1 VIGRVIRNDVTTC
14 VVGQQNLVCP
24 TDSLPC
30 CRASARR
37 YNYSLCEMVSIKP
50 DKFFIKT
57 LSELFIDMVDT
68 NIVYGAHAI
77 ALVAQADAKH
87 IKDLFFLPFV
97 KPLMDLDRRKR
108 WINACIFDF
117 WMLEK
122 FCCLLPTRLPQ
133 VNYPFFNYS
142 IR

>member
-1 VIGRVIRNDVTTC
+1 MTSLLAWSDNRIWFVRPIACRAAVQVQDVTTI
-14 VVGQQNLVCP
+14 VYVKWSRLNRINFLLKLYP
-24 TDSLPC
+24 
-30 CRASARR
+30 
-37 YNYSLCEMVSIKP
+37 NYSLTWS
-50 DKFFIKT
+50 T
-57 LSELFIDMVDT
+57 R

-87 IKDLFFLPFV
+87 IKDLLFLPFV
-97 KPLMDLDRRKR
+97 KPLMDLDRCKR

-117 WMLEK
+117 RMLEK